1 MKKNMK
7 RSAVKPLRFAA
18 LAVQT
23 EIGGGFLPRI
33 SGALRIV
40 PLALCAAL
48 VTGSLLP
55 LSTLARTV
63 TVASCDRTTGETTI
77 SISAAEVGDGDKA
90 LFAAWSSSNIADI
103 ADASETAYVGVVAEA
118 DTEKSYTIPS
128 EWLGRVGV
136 VSFFLMAD
144 VPPYDALLTYIRSA
158 SAGPYIDTGFVPD
171 TNSDVRVKTYYPAN
185 TGVVPFGVKGMLNFF
200 SVWYDTPDPTTGA
213 YYVRF
218 FGALGPGTSGSG
230 ATVPRSSGPHEYT
243 INATGAYID
252 GNLYQSFNS
261 ADFTE
266 STTNSMTLF
275 ARKVDGE
282 TVGSQGDCTIY
293 WAQLRQNGVLV
304 HDYVPCSKNG
314 VATMYDRVNQ
324 SFCAVSGSGSFTEG
338 EALDPDAQDCGVI
351 ESSDVVVVIPGPTW
365 DGGGADT
372 SFTTAANWEGD
383 ELPNLSDGLTTLTF
397 ATGGSEAQ
405 VPASGA
411 SASGITFDTAN
422 NFALKAASGGMLSLG
437 AGGITLAN
445 RAVPSDTTW
454 RYHDLNLPV
463 MLVADQTWDLS
474 TVSKQRLR
482 LLADGNLQGSA
493 ARTLTVTGSGCLSI
507 SSTNDFAGNVVL
519 SNGGRIVILSQLR
532 PFGSAADGGEI
543 VIDQSKGA
551 VLDMFS
557 AVIDK
562 PIRITS
568 TSSGNEDKFGAYGT
582 SAITAPIY
590 QASANPLVVDM
601 EYHPGYGLS
610 TLTLS
615 GGGTFS
621 GPVWVYPDNTE
632 LRTLVI
638 EGAPIV
644 HSAPGD
650 TDKAFKFYG
659 KGELHLKN
667 QGNRMGIALGANQ
680 HCWGN
685 SLHCWTNN
693 VLSTDCDVS
702 LSYSGR
708 MDIHGFDQQFGDL
721 TTGSGGRIRSDEP
734 AEIYAYYDID
744 GGKTWGVNAGL
755 DGAVTFR
762 KGGRQPLTINGT
774 NTTTGALIAQNGPLV
789 IGETG
794 FWQST
799 DVRIGATN
807 SNRHAS
813 LQLKRSNSFADPM
826 HTILTMTASTRTSGF
841 NTDCGESREPELNL
855 DEGVNAVFKKVIL
868 NGRCLASGTWGGS
881 GSSAEHKDATHFS
894 GSGMITVLT
903 GGGFF
908 LIVR

>member
-1 MKKNMK
+1 MATGK
-7 RSAVKPLRFAA
+7 ALDGKPYAGNPHVRFDEGEVASCTAEASLRRGAFFAITLAA
-18 LAVQT
+18 LAVC
-23 EIGGGFLPRI
+23 P
-33 SGALRIV
+33 A
-40 PLALCAAL
+40 
-48 VTGSLLP
+48 
-55 LSTLARTV
+55 LARTV
-63 TVASCDRTTGETTI
+63 TVASCDRTTGATTLA
-77 SISAAEVGDGDKA
+77 ISAAEVGDGDKA
-90 LFAAWSSSNIADI
+90 LFAAWSQSDIVDI
-103 ADASETAYVGVVAEA
+103 ADASETAYVGIVAA
-118 DTEKSYTIPS
+118 SDTVKSYTIPS
-128 EWLGRVGV
+128 EWLGKVGV

-144 VPPYDALLTYIRSA
+144 IPPYETLLTYIRSE

-171 TNSDVRVKTYYPAN
+171 TNSDVRVKTYYPFN
-185 TGVVPFGVKGMLNFF
+185 VVGTPFGVKGMLTFF
-200 SVWYDTPDPTTGA
+200 NVWDETPDPTTGA
-213 YYVRF
+213 YHVSF
-218 FGALGPGTSGSG
+218 FGAGGSGQSGSG
-230 ATVPRSSGPHEYT
+230 ATVPHSSGPHEYT

-252 GNLYQSFNS
+252 GELYQAFNS
-261 ADFTE
+261 ADFTK
-266 STTNSMTLF
+266 STTYSLTLF
-275 ARKVDGE
+275 GRKLDD
-282 TVGSQGDCTIY
+282 GSQVQTKGNCTIY
-293 WAQLRQNGVLV
+293 WAQLRQNGVLE
-304 HDYVPCSKNG
+304 HDYVPCRKNG
-314 VATMYDRVNQ
+314 GATMYDRVNQ

-338 EALDPDAQDCGVI
+338 EALDPDAQDCGGV
-351 ESSDVVVVIPGPTW
+351 ESSDVVVVIPGATW

-372 SFTTAANWEGD
+372 SFATAANWEGD

-411 SASGITFDTAN
+411 SAFGITFDTAN
-422 NFALKAASGGMLSLG
+422 NFALTAASGGTLALG

-445 RAVPSDTTW
+445 RAVPSGTTW

-482 LLADGNLQGSA
+482 LLADGNLQGTS
-493 ARTLTVTGSGCLSI
+493 ARTLTITGNGSFALYA
-507 SSTNDFAGNVVL
+507 TNDFAGTVVL
-519 SNGGRIVILSQLR
+519 NGGVINTFSKVR
-532 PFGSAADGGEI
+532 PFGSAAGGGEI

-551 VLDMFS
+551 SLNMFS
-557 AVIDK
+557 SVIDK

-568 TSSGNEDKFGAYGT
+568 SSSGNELKFTARGT
-582 SAITAPIY
+582 SSITAPIY
-590 QASANPLVVDM
+590 QSSANPFIIDLN
-601 EYHPGYGLS
+601 YNSTYGYS

-621 GPVWVYPDNTE
+621 GPVWLYPGNTE

-667 QGNRMGIALGANQ
+667 QGNRMCIVLGVDQ
-680 HCWGN
+680 HCTGN

-794 FWQST
+794 FWQSA
-799 DVRIGATN
+799 DVCIGATN
-807 SNRHAS
+807 SNRHAI
-813 LQLKRSNSFADPM
+813 LQLKRSNSFADPR
-826 HTILTMTASTRTSGF
+826 HTMLTMTASTASTF
-841 NTDCGESREPELNL
+841 YTDCGESREPELKL
-855 DEGVNAVFKKVIL
+855 DAGVNAVFKRVIL
-868 NGRCLASGTWGGS
+868 NGRCLAPGTWGGS
-881 GSSAEHKDATHFS
+881 ESSAEHKDATHFS